1 MTELNQFLSIGLMG
15 RRNQNPS
22 SRNSHRDTDHDGSP
36 LFRLQDH
43 PYLTPKRRPG
53 RPTGLQ
59 FEVRPSRQAR
69 AGDRL
74 RGPRQARGARFPRAR
89 SDAPRYRGP
98 GGQGDRSGIAAFLSP
113 LRARPALRCPG
124 EARLARPAA
133 AGTRA
138 QSASSPDLRVVPAC
152 ALPEQSEGDG
162 QRRQL
167 SPPGSAVTSR
177 SKRARTETS
186 SPASMAIRSA
196 WESSAPARRIA
207 RRTCARVCRS
217 ARLRPAAGAS
227 TRRFNSWSGD
237 WPDTACWSTASGA
250 RATARIKAR
259 TKSSSSRRFPTIGR
273 ERRSSARPTF
283 SSCRGSRTCAGAATR
298 WSWSRRAPA
307 RCSGFAIRRSRPPW
321 PCCPHRSRSNG
332 SVGRTVFRGVELL
345 ALLVDCQILFKVDAA
360 RDSGLRPAEGD
371 DNLVLWDFHDLLFHA
386 RSTEGRHAN
395 PMGGVY
401 PYAGVMPPLPAVRPR
416 WPGKKIDLRKVP
428 AATAQPISPAAKL
441 LRRTSLDAHL
451 R

>member
-1 MTELNQFLSIGLMG
+1 M
-15 RRNQNPS
+15 P
-22 SRNSHRDTDHDGSP
+22 
-36 LFRLQDH
+36 
-43 PYLTPKRRPG
+43 
-53 RPTGLQ
+53 
-59 FEVRPSRQAR
+59 
-69 AGDRL
+69 
-74 RGPRQARGARFPRAR
+74 R
-89 SDAPRYRGP
+89 SDAPRHRGP

-124 EARLARPAA
+124 EARIARPAA

-152 ALPEQSEGDG
+152 ALPEQSEGDEL
-162 QRRQL
+162 RRQL
-167 SPPGSAVTSR
+167 FRPARRLTSR

-217 ARLRPAAGAS
+217 ASFASERPEHRQGDSTAGPAIGRARPAGVPP
-227 TRRFNSWSGD
+227 RR
-237 WPDTACWSTASGA
+237 A
-250 RATARIKAR
+250 RDETARTR
-259 TKSSSSRRFPTIGR
+259 SSSSRRFPTIGR

-307 RCSGFAIRRSRPPW
+307 RCSGSAIRRSRPPW
-321 PCCPHRSRSNG
+321 PCCPHRNRSNG
-332 SVGRTVFRGVELL
+332 SVGRTVFPGLELL

-360 RDSGLRPAEGD
+360 SDSGLRPAEGD
-371 DNLVLWDFHDLLFHA
+371 DNLVLWDFHDLPVPRAQHGRPARQSDGRAFIPMPASWLRCRRCGRAGPERKSICA
-386 RSTEGRHAN
+386 RS
-395 PMGGVY
+395 
-401 PYAGVMPPLPAVRPR
+401 RPR
-416 WPGKKIDLRKVP
+416 PRGANLAGREAP
-428 AATAQPISPAAKL
+428 A
-441 LRRTSLDAHL
+441 RTSLDAQL